1 MGYKRIIRFQY
12 YQLLMDEMQNKK
24 KVQNKSK
31 IFNFAEWV
39 DMVTKQKLIRK
50 PIDFNNAKARI
61 EHVKFSKNYDV
72 WCLQLMKLRDT
83 NVPAKAKDFEEAQ
96 TIELDDNEYIGEDLY
111 MIYDAKKGI
120 AMIQQNKNSLGVSRV
135 EEFLQ
140 HTYNLFWGTDH
151 NKKISIE
158 PIVGAEGMA
167 KLSKGSI
174 RYIELSL
181 ANLNSYTPAEKT
193 PLSEMIN
200 QMKTYQGVAGKVM
213 ISIGRGKGE
222 TLDRKKAQELAKEAR
237 EASEESNKRLV
248 RGAKI
253 KIKEEEDADVEIVDL
268 LEDVCHDFI
277 EFDLNKRERLDY
289 NVVTSRMCTKYANR
303 KLELYRLVD
312 PNER

>member
-1 MGYKRIIRFQY
+1 
-12 YQLLMDEMQNKK
+12 MQNKK

-39 DMVTKQKLIRK
+39 DVVTKQKLIRK

-120 AMIQQNKNSLGVSRV
+120 GMIQQNKNSLGVSGV

-167 KLSKGSI
+167 KISKGSI

-181 ANLNSYTPAEKT
+181 ANLNSYTPTEKT

-200 QMKTYQGVAGKVM
+200 QMKTYQGVAGKIM
-213 ISIGRGKGE
+213 ISIRKRKGRN
-222 TLDRKKAQELAKEAR
+222 T
-237 EASEESNKRLV
+237 
-248 RGAKI
+248 
-253 KIKEEEDADVEIVDL
+253 
-268 LEDVCHDFI
+268 
-277 EFDLNKRERLDY
+277 
-289 NVVTSRMCTKYANR
+289 
-303 KLELYRLVD
+303 
-312 PNER
+312 